1 MDESKNILVVDDEII
16 MRDLLTDYLEM
27 FDFHVE
33 TAGNGK
39 EAIDKITEK
48 MGDKY
53 FDLVI
58 TDINMP
64 IMGGV
69 ELYKNIKQTFNNLPV
84 VFMTGFG
91 LEKVKNEIKG
101 ADGFLDKPFEMEN
114 LTLLISRI
122 LKVDL
127 Q

>member
-1 MDESKNILVVDDEII
+1 MNKLKNILVVDDEDI

-33 TAGNGK
+33 TANNGK
-39 EAIDKITEK
+39 EAIDKIIKK
-48 MGDKY
+48 MGDEY
-53 FDLVI
+53 FNLVI
-58 TDINMP
+58 TDVNMP
-64 IMGGV
+64 VMGGV
-69 ELYKNIKQTFNNLPV
+69 ELYKNIKQNFNNLPV

-127 Q
+127 L